1 MRTFLML
8 ILLLAASG
16 ILAQADGLHFPQP
29 QFVNPIYDYFSRNYL
44 STSAMGRGHTGVALT
59 GGVDSA
65 LLNPASYQPEQASLH
80 LEALIKPPVNTD
92 TYGPEDRF
100 TSPVPFGIAGIGGNL
115 GRGFSGALIY
125 SLPKTLV
132 MDDFSVEMNMG
143 DYLLMRYPTF
153 NLHQITASAGW
164 HLERLHLGL
173 NLHNQ
178 FYYLSDVIFL
188 RTFER
193 IRQAEYILRPQLG
206 LLYTAPSYTAG
217 LSITP
222 EQSANWD
229 LKYAVYDTKLPL
241 SISVGASYQLS
252 GTVFTADLEYENC
265 SALDNAFQDRYTIKA
280 GVEKNIRRFTYRLGY
295 LSHPEVWHGD
305 YQLPENTTANA
316 DTSLWWD
323 NVALGGSIKKNGQHF
338 LSAGVTWHHRDGNI
352 NLAVLQDVAGREP
365 MTQVNLSLSLYLS
378 AFRRKGFLYFE

>member
-1 MRTFLML
+1 
-8 ILLLAASG
+8 
-16 ILAQADGLHFPQP
+16 
-29 QFVNPIYDYFSRNYL
+29 
-44 STSAMGRGHTGVALT
+44 
-59 GGVDSA
+59 
-65 LLNPASYQPEQASLH
+65 
-80 LEALIKPPVNTD
+80 
-92 TYGPEDRF
+92 
-100 TSPVPFGIAGIGGNL
+100 
-115 GRGFSGALIY
+115 
-125 SLPKTLV
+125 
-132 MDDFSVEMNMG
+132 
-143 DYLLMRYPTF
+143 
-153 NLHQITASAGW
+153 
-164 HLERLHLGL
+164 
-173 NLHNQ
+173 
-178 FYYLSDVIFL
+178 
-188 RTFER
+188 
-193 IRQAEYILRPQLG
+193 
-206 LLYTAPSYTAG
+206 
-217 LSITP
+217 
-222 EQSANWD
+222 
-229 LKYAVYDTKLPL
+229 VYDTKLPL